1 MEQLRNRRTTPGRLA
16 PIRSTRTREMNGLTI
31 LLGTTSA
38 GLQER
43 LTEVLQGEGFDV
55 KPTDRSSSLLAGL
68 EASPP
73 DLVLLSDDLAE
84 TSVLDLTSN
93 VHEHHPKLPIIVVAT
108 KPSVRD
114 AVEAIKHGAYYYLE
128 SSIANADLLDV
139 VAGALE
145 LELERLEEV
154 EHRMARRIV
163 SFEDLESID
172 VIDSIM
178 ERHGYARSKLM
189 GILQDIQKEM
199 RYLTHDALRHVAGR
213 LGVPLPR
220 VYSVATFYK
229 SFSLKPRGRHTVSVC
244 LGTACHVKGG
254 VGVLEKL
261 ERELGIK
268 AGETTF
274 DERFSLESVRC
285 VGCCGLAPVF
295 VTDEDFHGK
304 VTQDKIASILEEYE

>member
-1 MEQLRNRRTTPGRLA
+1 V
-16 PIRSTRTREMNGLTI
+16 NGLTI
-31 LLGTTSA
+31 LVGTRSRELATRLSGVLDRA
-38 GLQER
+38 GYEVVAADLLPDLFSR
-43 LTEVLQGEGFDV
+43 LDNEP
-55 KPTDRSSSLLAGL
+55 PT
-68 EASPP
+68 
-73 DLVLLSDDLAE
+73 LVLLSDDLSDD
-84 TSVLDLTSN
+84 SVLAVSGRIRDAHPDLP
-93 VHEHHPKLPIIVVAT
+93 VVVVAT
-108 KPSVRD
+108 APSVRD

-128 SSIANADLLDV
+128 ASIRDADLLDII
-139 VAGALE
+139 AGALE
-145 LELERLEEV
+145 MELELVEEA
-154 EHRMARRIV
+154 EHRRARRLV

-172 VIDSIM
+172 VIDAIM
-178 ERHGYARSKLM
+178 ERHQYAGSKLV
-189 GILQDIQKEM
+189 GILQDIQKEL

-220 VYSVATFYK
+220 VYSVATFYR
-229 SFSLKPRGRHTVSVC
+229 SFSLKPRGRHTISVC

-304 VTQDKIASILEEYE
+304 VTQDKIPAILENYE

>member
-1 MEQLRNRRTTPGRLA
+1 MGLSL
-16 PIRSTRTREMNGLTI
+16 SLVKLLTRHI
-31 LLGTTSA
+31 PDP
-38 GLQER
+38 
-43 LTEVLQGEGFDV
+43 VL
-55 KPTDRSSSLLAGL
+55 SL
-68 EASPP
+68 

-84 TSVLDLTSN
+84 TSVLDLTSDI
-93 VHEHHPKLPIIVVAT
+93 HELHPKLPIVVTAT
-108 KPSVRD
+108 RPSVRD
-114 AVEAIKHGAYYYLE
+114 TVEAIKHGAYYYLE

-154 EHRMARRIV
+154 EHQKAHRIE
-163 SFEDLESID
+163 SFDDLESIE

-178 ERHGYARSKLM
+178 ERHGYARSKLV
-189 GILQDIQKEM
+189 GILQDIQNEM
-199 RYLTHDALRHVAGR
+199 RYLTHDSLRHVAGR
-213 LGVPLPR
+213 LSVPLPR

-254 VGVLEKL
+254 PGILEKL

-304 VTQDKIASILEEYE
+304 VTQDKIASILEEYD

>member
-1 MEQLRNRRTTPGRLA
+1 
-16 PIRSTRTREMNGLTI
+16 MNGLTI
-31 LLGTTSA
+31 LLGTASA
-38 GLQER
+38 EVKVR
-43 LTEVLQGEGFDV
+43 LSGVLQGEAYDV
-55 KPTDRSSSLLAGL
+55 GSVGLAPDLFARL
-68 EASPP
+68 EERTP

-84 TSVLDLTSN
+84 TNVLDLTTRI
-93 VHEHHPKLPIIVVAT
+93 HDLHPELPIVVVAT
-108 KPSVRD
+108 QPSLRD

-128 SSIANADLLDV
+128 ASIADADLLEV

-145 LELERLEEV
+145 LELELIEEA
-154 EHRMARRIV
+154 EHQRARRLV

-172 VIDSIM
+172 AIDAIM
-178 ERHGYARSKLM
+178 EGHDFASSRLI
-189 GILQDIQKEM
+189 GILQDIQREM

-213 LGVPLPR
+213 LGIPLPR

-244 LGTACHVKGG
+244 LGTACHVNGG
-254 VGVLEKL
+254 VGILEKL

-304 VTQDKIASILEEYE
+304 VTQDKISSILEKYE

>member
-1 MEQLRNRRTTPGRLA
+1 
-16 PIRSTRTREMNGLTI
+16 MNGLTI

-38 GLQER
+38 ELQER
-43 LTEVLQGEGFDV
+43 LNGVLTGAGYDV
-55 KPTDRSSSLLAGL
+55 DRVRLVSDLLARL
-68 EASPP
+68 EERTA
-73 DLVLLSDDLAE
+73 DLLLFCDDLPE
-84 TSVLDLTSN
+84 TSALELTTRLHDLYSD
-93 VHEHHPKLPIIVVAT
+93 LPIIVVAA

-114 AVEAIKHGAYYYLE
+114 AVEAVKHGAYYYLE
-128 SSIANADLLDV
+128 ASIGDADLLDV
-139 VAGALE
+139 VGGALE
-145 LELERLEEV
+145 MELELLEEA
-154 EHRMARRIV
+154 EHQRARRLV

-172 VIDSIM
+172 AIDAIM
-178 ERHGYARSKLM
+178 ERHEYASSRLV
-189 GILQDIQKEM
+189 GILQDIQKEL

-213 LGVPLPR
+213 LGIPLPR

-229 SFSLKPRGRHTVSVC
+229 SFALKPRGRHTISVC

-254 VGVLEKL
+254 GGVLEKL

-304 VTQDKIASILEEYE
+304 VTQDKIPPILEKYE

>member
-1 MEQLRNRRTTPGRLA
+1 
-16 PIRSTRTREMNGLTI
+16 MNGLTI
-31 LLGTTSA
+31 LLGTRSTE
-38 GLQER
+38 LLKR
-43 LTEVLQGEGFDV
+43 LHGILKGEGYDV
-55 KPTDRSSSLLAGL
+55 EPIDLAADLFNEL
-68 EASPP
+68 EQGAP

-84 TSVLDLTSN
+84 TSVLELTSQ
-93 VHEHHPKLPIIVVAT
+93 VHELHPKLPVVVVAT
-108 KPSVRD
+108 APSVRD

-128 SSIANADLLDV
+128 ASIPDADLLDV

-145 LELERLEEV
+145 LKLERLEEV
-154 EHRMARRIV
+154 EQRQARRIE
-163 SFEDLESID
+163 SFEDLESIS
-172 VIDSIM
+172 VIDAVM
-178 ERHGYARSKLM
+178 ERHGYAASRLV
-189 GILQDIQKEM
+189 GILQDIQHEM

-213 LGVPLPR
+213 LGIPLPR

-254 VGVLEKL
+254 VGVLEKI

>member
-1 MEQLRNRRTTPGRLA
+1 MT
-16 PIRSTRTREMNGLTI
+16 GLTI

-38 GLQER
+38 ELREKLAGI
-43 LTEVLQGEGFDV
+43 LQGEGYGVDPV
-55 KPTDRSSSLLAGL
+55 DRASAVPAAL
-68 EASPP
+68 EERSP

-84 TSVLDLTSN
+84 TSVLSLTTD
-93 VHEHHPKLPIIVVAT
+93 VHEAQPKIPIIVVAVR
-108 KPSVRD
+108 PSVQD

-128 SSIANADLLDV
+128 ASITGADLLDI

-145 LELERLEEV
+145 HKLSRLEEV
-154 EHRMARRIV
+154 EHQKARRIV

-178 ERHGYARSKLM
+178 ERHGYARSKLV
-189 GILQDIQKEM
+189 GILQDVQKEM

-213 LGVPLPR
+213 LGIPLPR

-229 SFSLKPRGRHTVSVC
+229 SFSLKPRGRHTISVC

-254 VGVLEKL
+254 VGILEKL